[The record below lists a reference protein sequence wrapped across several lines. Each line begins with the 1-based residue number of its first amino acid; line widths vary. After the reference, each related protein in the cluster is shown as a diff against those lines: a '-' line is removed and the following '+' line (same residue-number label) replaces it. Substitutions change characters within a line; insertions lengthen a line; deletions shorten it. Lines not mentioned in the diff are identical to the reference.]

1 MCNLHNK
8 SCLKHLIFQPQ
19 LLGSHP
25 KNGQISYFMYCI
37 KTVGEDGRWPYTLD
51 KRPQRW
57 MQEKRCRWVWG
68 VSGGD
73 IRRSKEGERG
83 RERIQARRR
92 RVGLS
97 QPARGSGATYSQPA
111 PAVRGGRAGLALSL
125 LMQVIFL
132 TYFACFCSTGLGDD
146 PAALVVTLP
155 VH

>member
-37 KTVGEDGRWPYTLD
+37 KTVGEGGHIHWTRDHKGGCE
-51 KRPQRW
+51 KRPDT
-57 MQEKRCRWVWG
+57 RCGWVWG

-73 IRRSKEGERG
+73 IRRSKEGEREG
-83 RERIQARRR
+83 REDTSEEETSRFVPASSGQRRNVQSTGARCKRR
-92 RVGLS
+92 EGCALS
-97 QPARGSGATYSQPA
+97 
-111 PAVRGGRAGLALSL
+111 LSL

-132 TYFACFCSTGLGDD
+132 
-146 PAALVVTLP
+146 
-155 VH
+155 